1 MIFLKHILNKKN
13 KSKIISLNNEEI
25 SIKKEILKH
34 FSFILN
40 LKKKNLI
47 LILCNNNHQSILCY
61 LATIAS
67 GNVAMLIDENT
78 DQIKLQKYIKKYK
91 PNYLFTKKKDF
102 LAKDFLSKFHY
113 DGYNLRKIDKN
124 YKIHKDLILLLPTS
138 GTTGSQKFVRISKV
152 NLNINTQSIC
162 KIKKLDS
169 NDICITTM
177 PFQYTFGMSIVN
189 SHILSNSK
197 IILNNESL
205 FSKIFWQKMNKFKVS
220 NFGHVPFGLEILRR
234 LNFQKIALK
243 NLRLIYQAGGK
254 LDDELWKYFVEL
266 CEKKKIDF
274 IPMYGATEA
283 TSRMSFL
290 EKKFLKSKIGC
301 IGKGLENTKMYL
313 KRVKKGKGEIVFE
326 GKNVSMGYANSFKDL
341 KRGNNNKYKL
351 FTRDIGY
358 YDEDNYIYIID
369 RNDHFIKINGVRIN
383 IIDIQN
389 FLKANFFGIITIKG
403 KNKIIIFF
411 DKKSINKIAIQKELL
426 KRFEINP
433 NNVYFKFIKK
443 IPTINNKI
451 NYKKLEQIVKNE
463 N

>member
-1 MIFLKHILNKKN
+1 
-13 KSKIISLNNEEI
+13 
-25 SIKKEILKH
+25 
-34 FSFILN
+34 
-40 LKKKNLI
+40 
-47 LILCNNNHQSILCY
+47 
-61 LATIAS
+61 
-67 GNVAMLIDENT
+67 
-78 DQIKLQKYIKKYK
+78 
-91 PNYLFTKKKDF
+91 
-102 LAKDFLSKFHY
+102 
-113 DGYNLRKIDKN
+113 
-124 YKIHKDLILLLPTS
+124 
-138 GTTGSQKFVRISKV
+138 
-152 NLNINTQSIC
+152 
-162 KIKKLDS
+162 
-169 NDICITTM
+169 M

-234 LNFQKIALK
+234 LNFQKITLK

-254 LDDELWKYFVEL
+254 LDDELWRYFVEL

-290 EKKFLKSKIGC
+290 EKKFLKSEIGC
-301 IGKGLENTKMYL
+301 VGKGLENTKMYL
-313 KRVKKGKGEIVFE
+313 KSVKKGKGEIIFE
-326 GKNVSMGYANSFKDL
+326 GKNVSMGYANNFQDL

-358 YDEDNYIYIID
+358 YDKDNYIYIID

-383 IIDIQN
+383 IVDIQN
-389 FLKANFFGIITIKG
+389 FLKTNFFGTITIKG

-411 DKKSINKIAIQKELL
+411 DKKSINKNAIKKELL

-443 IPTINNKI
+443 IPTTNNKI
-451 NYKKLEQIVKNE
+451 NYKKLEQIFKNE